1 MRKIK
6 ILFLFILLFLKP
18 LVYGQVRSFNA
29 DPTIFMQ
36 ELEGLFKGV
45 EDKETL
51 KDFAVFKENWLNGKF
66 NPTQQKF
73 MMQVSND
80 MLTNQM
86 PVLPY
91 FKLFYG
97 SITRFLEKK
106 MPDKTLAQW
115 QVVARNILSNSSED
129 YLEFLKTTEQLFA
142 SRTLFI
148 NENKRWFVDS
158 NNYDIKLIKGKVALD
173 FGDITLTCK
182 SLSDKIVIYKTKG
195 IYYPGSSIWEGQYG
209 TTDFSRA
216 IPEDKTQIIFKKYT
230 INFNKAQYE
239 IDTVSLIY
247 QKYFKEPILGK
258 FADKLMFSLDSNTV
272 KTGGY
277 PKFTSFKNNL
287 LVRGIVGSESFFRGG
302 FSMNGGVI
310 NTSTVD
316 NKPSFIDIFYK
327 GKKRVTLKST
337 GFRIANGVASS
348 SNIEFTL
355 FLDSG
360 KTISHPSATV
370 KFIFKENRLVV
381 TRGEDGL
388 MRGSFADDYHN
399 MSIDVEQVKWK
410 IDEPYVDFD
419 NLNDDKAVK
428 FESNDFFRNMIY
440 EKWQGPLKYNPLEQL
455 NVYYLRTPPDPVSDR
470 MEKEIKAMY
479 SDKNADKLIIQ
490 SKLKELQDRRAAAK
504 RAIDFKTRNKFTLDD
519 FCAYFKVEPN
529 NTKHLFIELH
539 DAGFV
544 NYNFKNDS
552 ITINRKLF
560 KYNLM
565 HKKAVDYDV
574 IRLNSVIAAKPN
586 ATLNLLSNEMNIEG
600 VRSCFFSDSQ
610 NVSVKP
616 FDQQV
621 TLTSNRN
628 LRFGG
633 MVRAGRFD
641 FYGQRFNFNY
651 ARFQID
657 FANIDSMQMFFPD
670 ESGQRLIPIKS
681 VLRNIGGTLFID
693 KPNNKSGNINYPEY
707 PIFTSN
713 KGSDIL
719 YDKPSIHGGQYK
731 GDVFKFVVD
740 PFTIDSL
747 DNFTIQGLRFDG
759 MFYSDGIFPDFR
771 HYAYI
776 QPDYSLG
783 FVKQTPNGGYPM
795 YRGKGK
801 GEMTMNLSEMGF
813 YGETGEINYE
823 TSVTKFDKIL
833 LLPKQAKGEVKS
845 YDLVENAKYPEIH
858 AVNASLNWLP
868 YDDKYSI
875 TQGKTPIKMFNFGY
889 DFEGMITQSPSKVI
903 GDGLLRW
910 DLATFKSK
918 EMVFSPKK
926 AKVDVGELTIFT
938 ADSTKIA
945 FNSKNIHGSMDFAK
959 RVGEFATNETGQIT
973 NFPFNRYQT
982 NLSDYKWDM
991 DGQTIEARVGPGMGG
1006 ITPEFLSTNV
1016 LQDSL
1021 KFESPKAVYNL
1032 KDYTLKAERIPYIDI
1047 ADSRLFLKDGK
1058 VTIRENA
1065 DMDELDS
1072 AKLIANRDD
1081 KFHEIYRLKIK
1092 VHGRNRV
1099 RGSGY
1104 YQYVDKLAKRQE
1116 FLLDSVIVNRA
1127 KHIEGIG
1134 KIEEEKGFTLD
1145 KKIGYKGLAQIE
1157 SHEQLIKFMG
1167 FVKPLHTFANVLP
1180 SAWLQFKN
1188 YVDPKDV
1195 VIPLSNPRDKM
1206 NTKQFVGLY
1215 IANDSS
1221 HVYPLM
1227 FSARRRYSDNDVSND
1242 TGILYFDHEK
1252 ESFMIGSEEK
1262 LRNGGTKGSF
1272 IQFNEKDH
1280 SIHAEGP
1287 MDFGLESEHIK
1298 FKNAGHA
1305 DLKPGDSSFSFN
1317 LAMML
1322 DFPLPEEFVKY
1333 LKSKIIDPEEPGTA
1347 DLNTDFFKDA
1357 LGEMVAEPKV
1367 YRNIIQGIE
1376 KNNKLEGK
1384 AEANYKL
1391 ILSDA
1396 TFRWDNKMR
1405 GMYCNDNV
1413 IVASIAGEPV
1423 NKEMKAVMLLES
1435 KRAGENM
1442 YVYLN
1447 YGDDYV
1453 FFNISKNKCA
1463 IYASDPKLTEIL
1475 VNNAE
1480 KIKAKDYYII
1490 QTTER
1495 NVDKF
1500 LRKIER

>member
-1 MRKIK
+1 MRWLKNL
-6 ILFLFILLFLKP
+6 ILIFCFVQTSSLFSQI
-18 LVYGQVRSFNA
+18 RSFNA

-45 EDKETL
+45 DDKETL
-51 KDFAVFKENWLNGKF
+51 RDFAIFKENWLNGKF

-80 MLTNQM
+80 MLSNQM

-97 SITRFLEKK
+97 AITRFLEKK

-115 QVVARNILSNSSED
+115 QTVARTILSNSSED

-142 SRTLFI
+142 TKTLFI

-158 NNYDIKLIKGKVALD
+158 NNYDLKLVKGKVALE
-173 FGDITLTCK
+173 FGEITLTCK
-182 SLSDKIVIYKTKG
+182 SLSDKIVISKTKG
-195 IYYPGSSIWEGQYG
+195 IYFPGTSEWVGLYG
-209 TTDFSRA
+209 STDFSRA
-216 IPEDKTQIIFKKYT
+216 IPEDKTQINFKKYS

-239 IDTVSLIY
+239 IDTVSLLY
-247 QKYFKEPILGK
+247 PKYFKEPIMGK
-258 FADKLMFSLDSNTV
+258 FSDKLMFSLDSNTI

-327 GKKRVTLKST
+327 GKKRVTLKSN

-348 SNIEFTL
+348 SNIEFTM

-360 KTISHPSATV
+360 KTISHPATTV
-370 KFIFKENRLVV
+370 KFIFKENRLIV
-381 TRGEDGL
+381 TRGDDGL

-399 MSIDVEQVKWK
+399 MSIDVEQLKWK
-410 IDEPYVDFD
+410 IDEPFVDFD

-455 NVYYLRTPPDPVSDR
+455 YAYYNRLAPDPVSDR
-470 MEKEIKAMY
+470 LEKEIKALY
-479 SDKNADKLIIQ
+479 ANKNADKLMLQ
-490 SKLKELQDRRAAAK
+490 AKLKELTDRRAAAK
-504 RAIDFKTRNKFTLDD
+504 KSIDFKTRSKFTLDD
-519 FCAYFKVEPN
+519 YCAYWKLEPN
-529 NTKHLFIELH
+529 NAKHLFIALH
-539 DAGFV
+539 DDGFV

-552 ITINRKLF
+552 ITINRKVF

-586 ATLNLLSNEMNIEG
+586 ATLNLLSQEMTIEG

-616 FDQQV
+616 FDQTV
-621 TLTSNRN
+621 VLTNDRN

-651 ARFQID
+651 SRFQID

-681 VLRNIGGTLFID
+681 VLRNIGGTLYID

-783 FVKQTPNGGYPM
+783 FVKHTPGAYPM
-795 YRGKGK
+795 YRGKGR
-801 GEMTMNLSEMGF
+801 GDMTMNLSEMGF

-833 LLPKQAKGEVKS
+833 LLPKQAKGEIKS
-845 YDLVENAKYPEIH
+845 YDLLENAKYPEIH
-858 AVNASLNWLP
+858 AVNATLNWLP
-868 YDDKYSI
+868 YDDKFAI

-903 GDGLLRW
+903 GDGLLKW

-918 EMVFSPKK
+918 EMVFAPKK
-926 AKVDVGELTIFT
+926 AKAEVGELTIFT

-945 FNSKNIHGSMDFAK
+945 FNSKNIHGTMDFSK
-959 RVGEFATNETGQIT
+959 RIGEFATNETGQIT

-991 DGQTIEARVGPGMGG
+991 DGQTIEARVGAGMGG

-1016 LQDSL
+1016 TQDSL
-1021 KFESPKAVYNL
+1021 KFESPKAVYSL

-1065 DMDELDS
+1065 NMDELDS
-1072 AKLIANRDD
+1072 TKLIANRDD

-1092 VHGRNRV
+1092 IHGRNRV
-1099 RGSGY
+1099 RGSGF

-1116 FLLDSVIVNRA
+1116 FLLDSVIVNKA

-1145 KKIGYKGLAQIE
+1145 KKIGYKGIAQIE
-1157 SHEQLIKFMG
+1157 SDEQLIKFSG
-1167 FVKPLHTFANVLP
+1167 YVKPLHTFTNVLP

-1195 VIPLSNPRDKM
+1195 VIPLSNPRDKL
-1206 NTKQFVGLY
+1206 NTKQFVGLF

-1242 TGILYFDHEK
+1242 TGIMYFDHEK
-1252 ESFMIGSEEK
+1252 
-1262 LRNGGTKGSF
+1262 R
-1272 IQFNEKDH
+1272 
-1280 SIHAEGP
+1280 
-1287 MDFGLESEHIK
+1287 
-1298 FKNAGHA
+1298 
-1305 DLKPGDSSFSFN
+1305 
-1317 LAMML
+1317 
-1322 DFPLPEEFVKY
+1322 
-1333 LKSKIIDPEEPGTA
+1333 
-1347 DLNTDFFKDA
+1347 
-1357 LGEMVAEPKV
+1357 
-1367 YRNIIQGIE
+1367 
-1376 KNNKLEGK
+1376 
-1384 AEANYKL
+1384 
-1391 ILSDA
+1391 
-1396 TFRWDNKMR
+1396 
-1405 GMYCNDNV
+1405 
-1413 IVASIAGEPV
+1413 AS
-1423 NKEMKAVMLLES
+1423 
-1435 KRAGENM
+1435 
-1442 YVYLN
+1442 
-1447 YGDDYV
+1447 
-1453 FFNISKNKCA
+1453 
-1463 IYASDPKLTEIL
+1463 
-1475 VNNAE
+1475 
-1480 KIKAKDYYII
+1480 
-1490 QTTER
+1490 
-1495 NVDKF
+1495 
-1500 LRKIER
+1500 